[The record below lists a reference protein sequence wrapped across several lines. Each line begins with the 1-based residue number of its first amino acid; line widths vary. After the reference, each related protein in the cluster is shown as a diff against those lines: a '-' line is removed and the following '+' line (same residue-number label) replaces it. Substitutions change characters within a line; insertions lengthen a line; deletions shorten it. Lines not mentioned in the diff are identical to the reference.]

1 MAIKNKKA
9 MAMNTIVLFVIAL
22 VVLFV
27 VLWIFKDQIGK
38 AVSGYTK
45 ISTDIGETA
54 EGIKCETIIGD
65 RSCQTGPKCSEG
77 TKQINPPIGK
87 SWVDCTTKSG
97 KPLCCE
103 EVI

>member
-1 MAIKNKKA
+1 MAIKSKKA

-27 VLWIFKDQIGK
+27 VLWIFKDQIGR
-38 AVSGYTK
+38 AVSSYTQ
-45 ISTDIGETA
+45 ISTETGETA
-54 EGIKCETIIGD
+54 EGIRCETILKD
-65 RSCQTGPKCSEG
+65 KSCQPKPKCPEG
-77 TKQINPPIGK
+77 TRLVSPPTGK
-87 SWVDCTTKSG
+87 SWVDCTEKSG